1 MATYTYPSPP
11 PCVDDNV
18 IKPSAAFR
26 REVQKVIAALLLFGL
41 LYVLLLATV
50 VSFAAGL
57 CFVGFSVVT
66 AVPNIWAVLFGLGLA
81 GIGLMVVFFIVKF
94 LFARKKEDNTNRIEI
109 TEPDYPDF
117 FAFIRAVSQETHTAF
132 PAHIYLSSE
141 VNAFVFYNSGFW
153 SMIFPVRKNLVVGL
167 GLINMTNISEFKSVI
182 AHEFGHFSQKSMRAG
197 SYVYHANK
205 VLYNMLYE
213 NTGYIALLQR
223 WANIHRIFSLCAE
236 ITVKI
241 VQGIQWLLRQAYQIV
256 NRQYLSLS
264 RQMEFH
270 ADAMSAKVAGGN
282 NAIHSLRRIEF
293 ADACYNAVI
302 EKYNQWLPEHFKG
315 ENLYRHQLITAKFI
329 AADYDL
335 PLSAQGLPLMH
346 GADKHYRNYRR
357 VKVGDQWAS
366 HPSREQ
372 REAAL
377 NALNITGDV
386 VEESAWCLFPDETYL
401 QQTFTQQLYQ
411 HVKFRQPEVLVADE
425 LFAAKY
431 TDSTTSYAYPAGCEG
446 YYDGRQI
453 TAFDVAAT
461 ARLTRDITDIS
472 SFFKDNETLHPGL
485 EAMKVDIDLL
495 TQIIDKENGVRTF
508 DFEGTRYKRRSAAG
522 IKTGLVGEMEALQGL
537 IARND
542 EAVFHYYQQLATPQ
556 AALQLAKH
564 YSEYFQFQKIVT
576 DNLNFCRNTSELMQ
590 QFNGALTLIRAKS
603 LSDQVA
609 EAAQLL
615 MKRINRVRDEI
626 AVIDSLTG
634 YSLPVS
640 LDVLGT
646 TNWRFINA
654 QHKVDSDRLDQLWS
668 HLQEFAKW
676 TYKTSYEV
684 QKALLVEQ
692 LAVAG

>member
-1 MATYTYPSPP
+1 MATYTYPEPP
-11 PCVDDNV
+11 PGADESV

-26 REVQKVIAALLLFGL
+26 REVQKVIVALIFFALLYIL
-41 LYVLLLATV
+41 LLLAAGAL
-50 VSFAAGL
+50 AAGL
-57 CFVGFSVVT
+57 CFIGFWVVIT
-66 AVPNIWAVLFGLGLA
+66 IHNIWAILFGLGVA
-81 GIGLMVVFFIVKF
+81 GIGLMVVFFVIKF
-94 LFARKKEDNTNRIEI
+94 LFARKKEDNANRIEI
-109 TEPDYPDF
+109 FEEDYPDF
-117 FAFIRAVSQETHTAF
+117 FSFIRSVSQETHTQF

-141 VNAFVFYNSGFW
+141 VNAFVFYNSSFW

-213 NTGYIALLQR
+213 NTGYISLLQS
-223 WANIHRIFSLCAE
+223 WANIHRVFSLCAN
-236 ITVKI
+236 ITIKI
-241 VQGIQWLLRQAYQIV
+241 VQAIQWLLRQAYQVV

-315 ENLYRHQLITAKFI
+315 ENLYSHQRITARFI
-329 AADYDL
+329 ATDYDL

-377 NALNITGDV
+377 NALNITGEV
-386 VEESAWCLFPDETYL
+386 VEESAWCLFPDGVEL
-401 QQTFTQQLYQ
+401 QQTFTRQLYQ
-411 HVKFRQPEVLVADE
+411 NVKFEQPEVPLADD
-425 LFAAKY
+425 LFTAKY
-431 TDSTTSYAYPAGCEG
+431 ADSTTNYSYPAAYEG
-446 YYDGRQI
+446 YYDGRAI
-453 TAFDVAAT
+453 TAFEVSAN
-461 ARLTRDITDIS
+461 ARLTRSITDINA
-472 SFFKDNETLHPGL
+472 FFKENEALHPRL
-485 EAMKVDIDLL
+485 EATKADIELL
-495 TQIIDKENGVRTF
+495 IQIMVKENGVRTF
-508 DFEGTRYKRRSAAG
+508 DFEGTRYKRRQA
-522 IKTGLVGEMEALQGL
+522 EALRTKLTNEAEELQSR
-537 IARND
+537 IAQND
-542 EAVFHYYQQLATPQ
+542 EAVFHHYQQLATPV
-556 AALQLAKH
+556 AAAQLAKD
-564 YSEYFQFQKIVT
+564 YAEYFTLQKIVT
-576 DNLNFCRNTSELMQ
+576 DNLSFCRNTSELMQ
-590 QFNGALTLIRAKS
+590 GFNGQLTLNKAQS
-603 LSDQVA
+603 LSDQVG

-615 MKRINRVRDEI
+615 VKRMDKVSAEI
-626 AVIDSLTG
+626 AVIDSLKNYTLPT
-634 YSLPVS
+634 SLEAVR
-640 LDVLGT
+640 T

-654 QHKVDSDRLDQLWS
+654 QYKIDSDRLDQLWA

-692 LAVAG
+692 LAIAA